1 MKELREM
8 ITQQKGSGSGE
19 SSEMKSAMA
28 ELKKLIMML
37 AGKQG
42 DSNDSEAFNAAM
54 KELRE
59 LIALIAGQRGGG
71 HHGIEDFKAEIAMLR
86 ALKEDHE
93 SGKFGTSCGAGGCGN
108 CKERE
113 AEDLRRERVHTQMME
128 ETAAYKEQVEAMDA
142 MLKDQAQQIRQ
153 QKLIAEA
160 AKEQLQE
167 EESKLIAVEKEKA
180 E

>member
-1 MKELREM
+1 MKELREL
-8 ITQQKGSGSGE
+8 IQQQKGSGSGE
-19 SSEMKSAMA
+19 SSEMKAEMA

-86 ALKEDHE
+86 ALKEEHE
-93 SGKFGTSCGAGGCGN
+93 SGKCGTSGAGGCGN

-113 AEDLRRERVHTQMME
+113 AEDARRERVHTQMME

>member
-8 ITQQKGSGSGE
+8 VQQMQQKGSGSGE

-86 ALKEDHE
+86 AMKEEHE
-93 SGKFGTSCGAGGCGN
+93 HG
-108 CKERE
+108 
-113 AEDLRRERVHTQMME
+113 
-128 ETAAYKEQVEAMDA
+128 
-142 MLKDQAQQIRQ
+142 
-153 QKLIAEA
+153 
-160 AKEQLQE
+160 
-167 EESKLIAVEKEKA
+167 
-180 E
+180 